1 MLVMAGGE
9 SGDFIIE
16 TVGLTKVYRMGLVR
30 VVALRDVNL
39 RVRRGEFVAVMG
51 PSGSGKST
59 LLNLLGA
66 LDRPTKGR
74 VIVDGV
80 DLSRLSDDELA
91 RFRNLK
97 VGFVFQFFNLIQRT
111 TVLRNVELPLIVRG
125 VPRSVRV
132 KRAIEVLERVGLGDK
147 IYRKPNELSGGERQR
162 VAIARA
168 LVNRPSIVLADE
180 PTGNLDTKTGM
191 EVVEVMKRMNKE
203 LGTTFVIVTH
213 DPMVANATERIIFF
227 KDGQICGEKRLRAG

>member
-9 SGDFIIE
+9 SEDFIIE

-125 VPRSVRV
+125 VPRGVRV
-132 KRAIEVLERVGLGDK
+132 KKAVEVLERVGLGDK

>member
-1 MLVMAGGE
+1 MAGGE
-9 SGDFIIE
+9 SEDFIIE

-132 KRAIEVLERVGLGDK
+132 KRAIEVLERVGLGGK

-191 EVVEVMKRMNKE
+191 EVVEVMRKMNRE

>member
-9 SGDFIIE
+9 SEDFIIE

-132 KRAIEVLERVGLGDK
+132 KRAIEVLERVGLGGK

-191 EVVEVMKRMNKE
+191 EVVEVMRKMNRE

>member
-1 MLVMAGGE
+1 MPVMAGGE

-125 VPRSVRV
+125 VPRGVRV
-132 KRAIEVLERVGLGDK
+132 KKAVEVLERVGLGDK

>member
-1 MLVMAGGE
+1 M
-9 SGDFIIE
+9 
-16 TVGLTKVYRMGLVR
+16 
-30 VVALRDVNL
+30 
-39 RVRRGEFVAVMG
+39 
-51 PSGSGKST
+51 
-59 LLNLLGA
+59 
-66 LDRPTKGR
+66 
-74 VIVDGV
+74 
-80 DLSRLSDDELA
+80 
-91 RFRNLK
+91 
-97 VGFVFQFFNLIQRT
+97 
-111 TVLRNVELPLIVRG
+111 RNVELPLIVRG

>member
-1 MLVMAGGE
+1 MAGGE

>member
-1 MLVMAGGE
+1 MAGGE

-191 EVVEVMKRMNKE
+191 EVVEVMRKMNRE